1 MSAER
6 GWKAGQGVTGVSVIG
21 VAIIGLALASC
32 ASNPGSLEPSDKPV
46 GSTLASLLAF
56 NSPTPPPLPADQKKP
71 AEIDCPRVEVIEGTS
86 AIRNGGQA
94 NEQVRYQYSISGV
107 ARECS
112 VAGNQIA
119 IKVGVEGRVLIGPAG
134 QPGSFSVP
142 VRIVVRR
149 ESDKKAAASKF
160 YRVAANVPA
169 GDTQASFSVVSEVLL
184 VPFTRP
190 EADEDYTVLV
200 GLDASG
206 SALEKPVRKR
216 RGR

>member
-1 MSAER
+1 MSAGQHRRVGR
-6 GWKAGQGVTGVSVIG
+6 GVLG
-21 VAIIGLALASC
+21 VALLALASC
-32 ASNPGSLEPSDKPV
+32 ASNPGSLEPGSKPA

-56 NSPTPPPLPADQKKP
+56 NSPSAPPLPPDPKKAADL
-71 AEIDCPRVEVIEGTS
+71 DCPRIEVIEGTS
-86 AIRNGGQA
+86 AIRTGGQA
-94 NEQVRYQYSISGV
+94 NEQVRYQYSISAV

-112 VAGNQIA
+112 VAGNQIS

-134 QPGSFSVP
+134 QPGAFSVP

-149 ESDKKAAASKF
+149 ESDKKPAASKF
-160 YRVAANVPA
+160 YRVAASVPA
-169 GDTQASFSVVSEVLL
+169 GDTQAGFSVVSEALL

-190 EADEDYTVLV
+190 EADEDYTILV

-206 SALEKPVRKR
+206 GAVEKPARKR